1 MPDGREEVDLE
12 KVVVL
17 FTDPEEVKQGRS
29 QLVVIMVIKVV
40 VMMVVMVV
48 MVVVICIMIVI
59 SIFWAETMPTKK
71 DLIHSGGVKQKCE
84 NVAKEGSKRSL
95 DSRKVD
101 SAR

>member
-12 KVVVL
+12 EVVVL

-40 VMMVVMVV
+40 VMMVMMVVIVV

-59 SIFWAETMPTKK
+59 SIF
-71 DLIHSGGVKQKCE
+71 
-84 NVAKEGSKRSL
+84 
-95 DSRKVD
+95 
-101 SAR
+101 